1 MMAMTTTAGEFG
13 ASYVGNAKTSSQVH
27 IDSPMDLEGMGLA
40 GELDMAGKIDVYDI
54 LGAIS
59 CVVSKLDNAN
69 LYQVSLCLNRAP
81 LEASKTSLA
90 SALSPEKPKT
100 PLKRTPE
107 AQPTPRTEPMTR
119 MARSPGEAYAAE
131 ATQCL
136 GPSPSKRYRCKDPE
150 LLVSSIQ
157 RLRGKTTG
165 PVLVT
170 MQRNA
175 KLCQAAHCVFSTGQ
189 PGQPARATADFC
201 MWCDSKAMTK
211 ALSTP
216 TGRKYIKKALTFF
229 EQASDEVFE
238 KALLSLPEDFHRGR
252 ADYCRGKNCVFNF
265 LKPGHPAYLSTD
277 EASTHGLCAW
287 CNPTLLAAMVK
298 THEGAKAIRRSL
310 TLFEANDDEVFKK
323 AQTMLP
329 NSFYTG
335 SWRYS
340 RGTKILKPGF
350 ASVGWTSLRGS
361 LSPPAFPRDL
371 GGSAPQTP
379 WGNWRK
385 CRRPAWQRGR
395 DLLGNAVRP
404 AWQRRRD
411 LHGHTGRAQGPAPGT
426 RGQGPEAR
434 DQGPGATGARDWS
447 QEPGTRA
454 RGHGPACWL
463 LIIFTYGH
471 VPTVLP

>member
-1 MMAMTTTAGEFG
+1 MTTTAGEFG
-13 ASYVGNAKTSSQVH
+13 SSYVGNAKTSSQVH

-40 GELDMAGKIDVYDI
+40 GGLDMAGKIDVYDI

-69 LYQVSLCLNRAP
+69 LYQVSLCWNQAP

-107 AQPTPRTEPMTR
+107 AQPTSRTEPLMR

-131 ATQCL
+131 DTQCL
-136 GPSPSKRYRCKDPE
+136 GPSPNKRYRCKDPE
-150 LLVSSIQ
+150 LIVSSIQ

-170 MQRNA
+170 MKRNA

-238 KALLSLPEDFHRGR
+238 KALLSLPEDFHRGQK
-252 ADYCRGKNCVFNF
+252 DDCRGNNCVFNF
-265 LKPGHPAYLSTD
+265 MKPGYPAYLSTD

-323 AQTMLP
+323 AQTKLP

-335 SWRYS
+335 GEKYS

-371 GGSAPQTP
+371 RGSAPQAP
-379 WGNWRK
+379 WEN
-385 CRRPAWQRGR
+385 
-395 DLLGNAVRP
+395 
-404 AWQRRRD
+404 
-411 LHGHTGRAQGPAPGT
+411 
-426 RGQGPEAR
+426 
-434 DQGPGATGARDWS
+434 
-447 QEPGTRA
+447 
-454 RGHGPACWL
+454 
-463 LIIFTYGH
+463 
-471 VPTVLP
+471 